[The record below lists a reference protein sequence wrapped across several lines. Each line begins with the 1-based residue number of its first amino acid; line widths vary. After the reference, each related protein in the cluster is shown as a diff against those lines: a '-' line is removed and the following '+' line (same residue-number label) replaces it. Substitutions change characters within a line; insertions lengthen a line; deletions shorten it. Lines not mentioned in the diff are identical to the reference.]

1 MKALFF
7 LRHYNDVDHIT
18 PVIHKWV
25 ASGHAC
31 DVVFIGGSRFKDDYR
46 IAYLTSLP
54 AVRLAHID
62 DILGRAERFRMRVQ
76 MMALTGK
83 LRGRSGR
90 LLAALL
96 TGVRSPDQRIAL
108 WRKSAQR
115 LLDRTFSGEAGG
127 VVVFDWITRNTA
139 IAVEWVEHFVAAA
152 RVRGLGAVSLPHGD
166 SPHANKLIRRSELR
180 PAADTTYEA
189 AKMFDKVVVP
199 NELCA
204 IRFRPFMDE
213 AIVAVLGSPRY
224 CDEWLKKLAQILPP
238 SPLPRSNSRLKVVMF
253 LRKRNFT
260 SFWEEIGLVARMISD
275 FDGVE
280 LIIKQHTRG
289 GWKQPL
295 AVDAGLRRK
304 ANVRIVGD
312 AVHSA
317 HLLAWADVVIDLAT
331 SVAFE
336 AVKTR
341 QPVLAA
347 DYLHAGLSTVAVHLP
362 ETALHCRDDVHRQ
375 IERFLAEGCGDFYV
389 EEHRQR
395 FLDEMIDVGGPDVLG
410 RYVALLESVCRANP
424 APARSNAA

>member
-7 LRHYNDVDHIT
+7 LRHYNDIDHIT

-25 ASGHAC
+25 ACGHAC

-46 IAYLTSLP
+46 IAYLAGLP
-54 AVRLAHID
+54 AVRLAHLG
-62 DILGRAERFRMRVQ
+62 DILGRAELFRVRVQ
-76 MMALTGK
+76 MMTLTGK
-83 LRGRSGR
+83 LRGRFGR

-96 TGVRSPDQRIAL
+96 TGVRSSEQRVAL
-108 WRKSAQR
+108 WRKTAQR
-115 LLDRTFSGEAGG
+115 LLDRSFSGEAGG

-139 IAVEWVEHFVAAA
+139 IAVEWVEYLVESA
-152 RVRGLGAVSLPHGD
+152 RARGLGAVSLPHGD
-166 SPHANKLIRRSELR
+166 SPHANKLIRRNELR

-189 AKMFDKVVVP
+189 AGMFDRVVVP

-204 IRFRPFMDE
+204 TRFRPFMGE
-213 AIVAVLGSPRY
+213 ATVAVLGSPRY
-224 CDEWLKKLAQILPP
+224 CDEWLKKLGAILPP
-238 SPLPRSNSRLKVVMF
+238 SPLPRSASRLKVVMF

-260 SFWEEIGLVARMISD
+260 SFWEEIGLVARMIAG

-280 LIIKQHTRG
+280 LIVKQHTRG

-317 HLLAWADVVIDLAT
+317 HLLAWADVVVDLAT
-331 SVAFE
+331 SVSFE

-347 DYLHAGLSTVAVHLP
+347 DYLHAGLSTVAAYLP

-375 IERFLAEGCGDFYV
+375 IERFLAEGCGGFYV
-389 EEHRQR
+389 EEHRRR
-395 FLDEMIDVGGPDVLG
+395 FLDEMVDVGGPDVLG
-410 RYVALLESVCRANP
+410 RYVALLESACRAHP
-424 APARSNAA
+424 AAARAQAA